1 MMNLEALTQKIQ
13 AGEID
18 TVIVAF
24 PDVFGRM
31 SGKRFTGPYFLDAV
45 AKHGTHV
52 CSYLIT
58 LNLEQDPWEDFAV
71 ANWDKGFN
79 DFHMVPDAGR
89 VFLVPWMPGTA
100 FVMGDLEHDDHRPVA
115 EAPRNVL
122 KSAVDHARLQGF
134 DCQMASELEFFVYEG
149 TERDAFAAGYTGLVP
164 SSDHRI
170 DYDILQTGRDEDIM
184 RTARNLFPIA
194 GVPVENSKGEWGRG
208 QHEINFTHGE
218 PLLVA
223 DRHVFFK
230 QGMKEITRQHGK
242 TATFMA
248 KPRESE
254 PGSSCHIHLSLY
266 KNGENAFWDHANGG
280 GTPLFRAFLGGLIKY
295 SPDFTLLYAPTINS
309 YKRFVSMSWAP
320 TKLVWAVD
328 NRTVGFRVVS
338 RGPAFRIENRMPG
351 ADANPYLAFAAMLA
365 AGFAGVREGLDCGP
379 AYEGNAYA
387 DTSLRRLP
395 RSLGEATEIFAK
407 SKAANDFFGPEVVD
421 FYARTARHELEEFDR
436 AVTDWERA
444 RYLEKI

>member
-1 MMNLEALTQKIQ
+1 MNLEELTSKIR

-18 TVIVAF
+18 TVAVGF
-24 PDVFGRM
+24 PDVFGRL
-31 SGKRFTGPYFLDAV
+31 SGKRFTAGFFLDAV
-45 AKHGTHV
+45 AQHGTHV

-58 LNLEQDPWEDFAV
+58 LNLDQDPWEDFSV
-71 ANWDKGFN
+71 ANWEQGFN
-79 DFHMVPDAGR
+79 DFHLVADPGAI
-89 VFLVPWMPGTA
+89 FLVPWMPGTA
-100 FVMGDLEHDDHRPVA
+100 LVLGDLEHNDHRRVA
-115 EAPRNVL
+115 EAPREVL
-122 KSAVDHARLQGF
+122 RRMLAKAAAEGF
-134 DCQMASELEFFVYEG
+134 ECRMASELEFFIYEG
-149 TERDAFAAGYTGLVP
+149 DARAAFAAGYAGLVP

-170 DYDILQTGRDEDIM
+170 DYDLLQTGRDEPIM
-184 RTARNLFPIA
+184 RAARNLFPAA

-230 QGMKEITRQHGK
+230 QGLKEIARQHGK

-248 KPRESE
+248 KPRETE

-266 KNGENAFWDHANGG
+266 RDGHNAFWDGPTGG
-280 GTPLFRAFLGGLIKY
+280 GSPLFRAFLGGLLKY
-295 SPDFTLLYAPTINS
+295 SPDFTLLCAPTINS
-309 YKRFVSMSWAP
+309 YKRFQPMSWAP

-338 RGPAFRIENRMPG
+338 QGHSFRIENRMPG

-365 AGFAGVREGLDCGP
+365 AGFAGVRESLDCGP

-387 DTSLRRLP
+387 DASLRALP
-395 RSLGEATEIFAK
+395 SSLGEAADLFAG
-407 SKAANDFFGPEVVD
+407 SAVAREWLGGEAVD
-421 FYARTARHELEEFDR
+421 FLALTARHEIGEFGR

>member
-1 MMNLEALTQKIQ
+1 MNLEQLTQKIR

-24 PDVFGRM
+24 PDVFGRL
-31 SGKRFTGPYFLDAV
+31 SGKRFTASYFLDAV

-58 LNLEQDPWEDFAV
+58 LNLEQDPWDDFAV

-79 DFHMVPDAGR
+79 DFHMVPDNDR
-89 VFLVPWMPGTA
+89 IFPVPWMPGTA
-100 FVMGDLEHDDHRPVA
+100 LVIGDLEHDDHTPVA

-122 KSAVDHARLQGF
+122 KRLVGTAARDGYH
-134 DCQMASELEFFVYEG
+134 CEMASELEFFLYEG
-149 TERDAFAAGYTGLVP
+149 SGREAFRAGYADLVP

-170 DYDILQTGRDEDIM
+170 DYDILHTGADEDIM
-184 RTARNLFPIA
+184 RAARNQFPIA

-208 QHEINFTHGE
+208 QHEINFTHGD

-230 QGMKEITRQHGK
+230 QGMKEIARQHGK

-254 PGSSCHIHLSLY
+254 PGSSCHIHLSLW
-266 KNGENAFWDHANGG
+266 KDGENAFWDHRNGG
-280 GTPLFRAFLGGLIKY
+280 GTAAFRAFLGGLLKY
-295 SPDFTLLYAPTINS
+295 TPDFTLLYAPTINS

-320 TKLVWAVD
+320 TKMVWAVD

-365 AGFAGVREGLDCGP
+365 AGFAGMREGLDCGE
-379 AYEGNAYA
+379 AYRGNAYA
-387 DTSLRRLP
+387 DASLRSLP
-395 RSLGEATEIFAK
+395 ASLGEARELFAG
-407 SKAANDFFGPEVVD
+407 SPAAREFFGPELVD
-421 FYARTARHELEEFDR
+421 FYSRTARHETDEFDR